1 MTKGCVVEMAIANSD
16 LLIKTTNLTDIAD
29 LVRVEEDLK
38 SGAIV
43 FLETAAFFEKYD
55 QDIVQL
61 KQAIDKLNNQCA
73 KQGGQIARIGSDI
86 LVLTPNANIAIY

>member
-29 LVRVEEDLK
+29 QCELK
-38 SGAIV
+38 KISNQGAIV

-55 QDIVQL
+55 QDIVHSN
-61 KQAIDKLNNQCA
+61 KPSIN
-73 KQGGQIARIGSDI
+73 
-86 LVLTPNANIAIY
+86 

>member
-1 MTKGCVVEMAIANSD
+1 M
-16 LLIKTTNLTDIAD
+16 
-29 LVRVEEDLK
+29 
-38 SGAIV
+38 